1 MKNTLQLEDVF
12 DELNHPFRRLNFI
25 SFYEKKMGFLVTFWT
40 VTFYKCVYC
49 TFIVLSL

>member
-25 SFYEKKMGFLVTFWT
+25 SFYEKNG
-40 VTFYKCVYC
+40 
-49 TFIVLSL
+49 LSCNILDSNIL

>member
-1 MKNTLQLEDVF
+1 MNNTLQLEDVF

-25 SFYEKKMGFLVTFWT
+25 SFYEKMGFLVTFWT
-40 VTFYKCVYC
+40 VTFYKHVYC